1 MEYKHTTIKCRM
13 VFTESVAA
21 AVFFL
26 SEYRTHMYPPLEPL
40 WPYGIDDMLHTN
52 LEWVGQY
59 INWTS
64 TD

>member
-1 MEYKHTTIKCRM
+1 M

>member
-1 MEYKHTTIKCRM
+1 M

-40 WPYGIDDMLHTN
+40 WPYGLMICCIQIWN
-52 LEWVGQY
+52 GWAN
-59 INWTS
+59 I
-64 TD
+64 